1 MSDVIVN
8 EFKGYSLFT
17 EIENKMLRAYNQ
29 WNIVSNLTQNGLKE
43 LAYEYVENLPKED
56 KVGLTII
63 STYIKMKGLEE
74 TKHEIISSGM
84 AA

>member
-8 EFKGYSLFT
+8 EFKGYSLFS

-29 WNIVSNLTQNGLKE
+29 WNVISNLTQNGLAE
-43 LAYEYVENLPKED
+43 LAEGYINTLPQED

-63 STYIKMKGLEE
+63 TTYIKMKGLEE
-74 TKHEIISSGM
+74 TKREIIAEGF

>member
-17 EIENKMLRAYNQ
+17 EIENKMFRAYNQ
-29 WNIVSNLTQNGLKE
+29 WNVVSNLTQNGLIE
-43 LAYEYVENLPKED
+43 LANEYLGNLPKQD

-74 TKHEIISSGM
+74 TKREIISSGM

>member
-1 MSDVIVN
+1 MIDN

-17 EIENKMLRAYNQ
+17 EVENKMLRAFNQ
-29 WNIVSNLTQNGLKE
+29 WNVISNLTQNGLKE
-43 LAYEYVENLPKED
+43 LGAEYIDQLPQAD

-74 TKHEIISSGM
+74 TKREIFYTGM

>member
-8 EFKGYSLFT
+8 EFKGYSLFS

-29 WNIVSNLTQNGLKE
+29 WNVISNMTQNGYKE
-43 LAYEYVENLPKED
+43 LAYDYLNTLPQED

-63 STYIKMKGLEE
+63 TTYIKMKGLEE
-74 TKHEIISSGM
+74 TKREIISSGM

>member
-1 MSDVIVN
+1 MSDIIVN

-29 WNIVSNLTQNGLKE
+29 WNVVSNLTQNGLKE
-43 LAYEYVENLPKED
+43 LAYEYLENLPKED

-74 TKHEIISSGM
+74 TKREIIVSGM

>member
-8 EFKGYSLFT
+8 EFKGYSLFS

-29 WNIVSNLTQNGLKE
+29 WNVVSNLTQNGLKE
-43 LAYEYVENLPKED
+43 LASNYLDVLPKED
-56 KVGLTII
+56 KVGLSII
-63 STYIKMKGLEE
+63 TTYIQMKGLEE
-74 TKHEIISSGM
+74 TKREIISTGM

>member
-8 EFKGYSLFT
+8 EFKGYSLFS

-29 WNIVSNLTQNGLKE
+29 WNVVSNLTQNGLIE
-43 LAYEYVENLPKED
+43 LANEYLGNLPAAD

-74 TKHEIISSGM
+74 TKREIFYTGM

>member
-8 EFKGYSLFT
+8 EFKGYSLFS

-29 WNIVSNLTQNGLKE
+29 WNVISNLTQNGYQE
-43 LAYEYVENLPKED
+43 LAYEYLNTLPQED

-63 STYIKMKGLEE
+63 TTYIKMKGLEE
-74 TKHEIISSGM
+74 TKREIIAEGF

>member
-8 EFKGYSLFT
+8 EFKGYSLFS

-29 WNIVSNLTQNGLKE
+29 WNVMSNLVQNKLTDIADGY
-43 LAYEYVENLPKED
+43 LAALPDED
-56 KVGLTII
+56 RVGLSII
-63 STYIKMKGLEE
+63 TTYIKMKGLEE
-74 TKHEIISSGM
+74 TKREIIAEGF

>member
-8 EFKGYSLFT
+8 EFKGYSLFS

-29 WNIVSNLTQNGLKE
+29 WNVISNMTQNGYKE
-43 LAYEYVENLPKED
+43 LAYDYLNTLTQED

-63 STYIKMKGLEE
+63 TTYIKMKGLEE
-74 TKHEIISSGM
+74 TKREIIAEGL